1 MDRDPLSKLMNFNL
15 INFSPFALKH
25 KTFRYRNPIDP
36 KSAKYSISIPPVR
49 VQCNTYTA
57 HNHNLSAN
65 KSLWRWFC
73 LWKHLHCYYYWISI
87 NHKTGLA
94 WPGLASP
101 HYYRVI
107 IRTGS
112 SGSQHRAKTRD
123 GLQRGTQL
131 CSLTLF
137 IITCLFFL
145 ARPWTTNYHNAVPC
159 KVFKLDNRARP
170 SKQS

>member
-15 INFSPFALKH
+15 INFSPFAVKH

-36 KSAKYSISIPPVR
+36 KSAKYSISIPPV
-49 VQCNTYTA
+49 QCNTYTA
-57 HNHNLSAN
+57 YNHNMSAN

-94 WPGLASP
+94 SP

-107 IRTGS
+107 ITTGS

-123 GLQRGTQL
+123 GLQRRNSAL
-131 CSLTLF
+131 LSDTLHNNLPL
-137 IITCLFFL
+137 LFSK
-145 ARPWTTNYHNAVPC
+145 TM
-159 KVFKLDNRARP
+159 DN
-170 SKQS
+170 

>member
-15 INFSPFALKH
+15 INFSPFAVKH

-36 KSAKYSISIPPVR
+36 KSAKYSISIPP

-94 WPGLASP
+94 WPLLITIALSLGLAAAAAS
-101 HYYRVI
+101 
-107 IRTGS
+107 TGQKHETVCRGELS
-112 SGSQHRAKTRD
+112 SA
-123 GLQRGTQL
+123 L
-131 CSLTLF
+131 
-137 IITCLFFL
+137 
-145 ARPWTTNYHNAVPC
+145 
-159 KVFKLDNRARP
+159 
-170 SKQS
+170 

>member
-15 INFSPFALKH
+15 INFSPFAVKH

-36 KSAKYSISIPPVR
+36 KSAKYSISIPP

-87 NHKTGLA
+87 NHKTGLD
-94 WPGLASP
+94 WPLLITIALSLRLAAEAAS
-101 HYYRVI
+101 
-107 IRTGS
+107 TGQKHETVCRGELS
-112 SGSQHRAKTRD
+112 SA
-123 GLQRGTQL
+123 L
-131 CSLTLF
+131 
-137 IITCLFFL
+137 
-145 ARPWTTNYHNAVPC
+145 
-159 KVFKLDNRARP
+159 
-170 SKQS
+170 